1 MDFALK
7 MMDFVLQIKC
17 RDRRKN
23 ETELVALMEE
33 IYLTKTWDEWE
44 ALFEDAGVWYQKV
57 QSVEDVI
64 ADPQAAPA
72 WVPLPPSK
80 RDLSEGVESITTV
93 ASPVDFDGTTPHPA
107 GPVPSVGEH
116 TAEVLLEFR
125 LDAVEAARLHEK
137 GLALKS
143 RL

>member
-1 MDFALK
+1 M
-7 MMDFVLQIKC
+7 
-17 RDRRKN
+17 
-23 ETELVALMEE
+23 
-33 IYLTKTWDEWE
+33 
-44 ALFEDAGVWYQKV
+44 
-57 QSVEDVI
+57 
-64 ADPQAAPA
+64 
-72 WVPLPPSK
+72 
-80 RDLSEGVESITTV
+80 ESITTV
-93 ASPVDFDGTTPHPA
+93 ASPVYFDGTTPHPA